1 MRVAVKGKAVL
12 LNGEEGWVVEE
23 AWERARTKDEVFV
36 MGDAH
41 RRQREVSDI

>member
-1 MRVAVKGKAVL
+1 VKGKEVL
-12 LNGEEGWVVEE
+12 LHGEEGWVVEE
-23 AWERARTKDEVFV
+23 VWSLTRTKDEVFV

>member
-1 MRVAVKGKAVL
+1 VKVAVKGKAVL
-12 LNGEEGWVVEE
+12 LNGEEGWVVHEV
-23 AWERARTKDEVFV
+23 WNLTRTKDEVFV